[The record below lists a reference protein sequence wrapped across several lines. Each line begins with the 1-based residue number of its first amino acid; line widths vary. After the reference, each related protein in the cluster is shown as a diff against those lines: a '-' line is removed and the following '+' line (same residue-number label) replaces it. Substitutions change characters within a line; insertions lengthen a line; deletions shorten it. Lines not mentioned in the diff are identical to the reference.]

1 MKFTKS
7 SSALVEAFGAVFP
20 DRGEKRQMF
29 GYPCGFVNGNMFAGL
44 FAEELFVRISDD
56 EQKALAALGGKPFA
70 PMANRPMKGY
80 LCVPAAM
87 HDDRAALKRWLEKA
101 LAHTASLPPKVK
113 KAGGPAIKQVTAKP
127 TIKLVTKK
135 SAAKKH

>member
-7 SSALVEAFGAVFP
+7 SPALVETFAAVFP
-20 DRGEKRQMF
+20 ERAGLEKRQMF

-44 FAEELFVRISDD
+44 FAEELFVRLADD
-56 EQKALAALGGKPFA
+56 QMKALAALGGKPLT
-70 PMANRPMKGY
+70 PMGNKPMKGY

-101 LAHTASLPPKVK
+101 ATHTGALPPKVK
-113 KAGGPAIKQVTAKP
+113 TGGARQVTAKKP
-127 TIKLVTKK
+127 
-135 SAAKKH
+135 APKKH